1 MENVVSLNSTLSA
14 KVDALSDIYYPRK
27 RAFTLSK
34 MSVEQIFQSTNM
46 KSNQTIIAVDP
57 GVGGG
62 FAVSTAEGILL
73 FPMPESLPDMAQ
85 LISGFKVAESHLW
98 VEKVPKFVSKL
109 TPSSSVATLHEN
121 YGIVQGLAYSQG
133 YALHRVE
140 PKVWQDPLGL
150 GGKKSCATGP
160 EWKRKLKSKAQ
171 ELYPHLDVTLK
182 NCDALLI
189 LHYALGGGR

>member
-1 MENVVSLNSTLSA
+1 MVSAANQPSTLNA

-27 RAFTLSK
+27 RAFTLCR
-34 MSVEQIFQSTNM
+34 MSIEEIYQSTNM
-46 KSNQTIIAVDP
+46 NKTKSIIAVDP

-62 FAVSTAEGILL
+62 FAVKTADGILL

-85 LISGFKVAESHLW
+85 LLTGFKLADSHLW
-98 VEKVPKFVSKL
+98 IEKVPKFVSKL
-109 TPSSSVATLHEN
+109 TPAASVATLHEN
-121 YGIVQGLAYSQG
+121 YGIIQGLAYAQG

-150 GGKKSCATGP
+150 GGRKACATGP
-160 EWKRKLKSKAQ
+160 EWKRKLRAKAQ
-171 ELYPHLDVTLK
+171 ELYPHLDVSLK

-189 LHYALGGGR
+189 LHYAIGGGR

>member
-1 MENVVSLNSTLSA
+1 
-14 KVDALSDIYYPRK
+14 
-27 RAFTLSK
+27 
-34 MSVEQIFQSTNM
+34 M

-62 FAVSTAEGILL
+62 FAVKTADGILL

-85 LISGFKVAESHLW
+85 LLTGFKLADSHLW
-98 VEKVPKFVSKL
+98 IEKVPKFVSKL
-109 TPSSSVATLHEN
+109 TPAASVATLHEN
-121 YGIVQGLAYSQG
+121 YGIIQGLAYAQG

-150 GGKKSCATGP
+150 GGRKACATGP
-160 EWKRKLKSKAQ
+160 EWKRKLRAKAQ
-171 ELYPHLDVTLK
+171 ELYPHLDVSLK

-189 LHYALGGGR
+189 LHYAIGGGR

>member
-1 MENVVSLNSTLSA
+1 
-14 KVDALSDIYYPRK
+14 
-27 RAFTLSK
+27 
-34 MSVEQIFQSTNM
+34 M

-62 FAVSTAEGILL
+62 FAVKTADEILL

-85 LISGFKVAESHLW
+85 LLSGFKLADSHLW
-98 VEKVPKFVSKL
+98 IEKVPKFVSKL
-109 TPSSSVATLHEN
+109 TPAASVATLHEN
-121 YGIVQGLAYSQG
+121 YGIIQGLAYAQG

-140 PKVWQDPLGL
+140 PKIWQDPLGL
-150 GGKKSCATGP
+150 GGRKACATGP

-171 ELYPHLDVTLK
+171 ELYPHLDVSLK

-189 LHYALGGGR
+189 LHYAQGGGR

>member
-1 MENVVSLNSTLSA
+1 MSAILSLFGPNKL
-14 KVDALSDIYYPRK
+14 
-27 RAFTLSK
+27 
-34 MSVEQIFQSTNM
+34 M
-46 KSNQTIIAVDP
+46 KTNQTIVACDP
-57 GVGGG
+57 GVNGG
-62 FAVSTAEGILL
+62 FAIQTKDGILL
-73 FPMPESLPDMAQ
+73 FAMPESLPDMAQ
-85 LISGFKVAESHLW
+85 LLSGFKLADSHLW

-150 GGKKSCATGP
+150 GGKRSCANSA

-182 NCDALLI
+182 NCDALLV